1 METRIAGYDFAR
13 SLALFGLVAANF
25 SLGFEIAD
33 FGLEHLIQV
42 RLHSLMR
49 GGAIATFLVLGGVGI
64 SLLTHRVRI
73 TNETPGITGR
83 RKQLIRR
90 AAALLLV
97 GICCNLI
104 WNTGLLGF
112 YSLYIVIGALLLTVS
127 NRWLGSLAFGF
138 IIISVVFIVLIY
150 GYFDYLEMLQSWD
163 TVQDSDPWTVEGMVS
178 RLVHSR
184 LDWIFSWT
192 TFLLIGMW
200 LGRQDV
206 RHPRV
211 RRNMFVGG
219 IVLALAAEC
228 AVWVLI
234 YGALWLPRG
243 FYPLGASDWLIANIL
258 IVTKSVDFFAPF
270 GIAMLI
276 IGASLMLTEKCP
288 DAKWTKPFIATGQ
301 LVLTLYVA
309 YLAIGIGLS
318 KALEVLDSKTLPFE
332 IGGAAVFC
340 ICAVIF
346 SHFWRKRFNRGPL
359 EWGIRRITG

>member
-1 METRIAGYDFAR
+1 MHTRIAGYDLAR

-25 SLGFEIAD
+25 SIAFEIEG
-33 FGLEHLIQV
+33 FGLDQLIQG

-49 GGAIATFLVLGGVGI
+49 GGAIATFLMLGGVGI
-64 SLLTHRVRI
+64 SLLTQRGRK
-73 TNETPGITGR
+73 TNETHGITDS
-83 RKQLIRR
+83 RKRLIRR
-90 AAALLLV
+90 AASLLVV
-97 GICCNLI
+97 GICCDLI
-104 WNTGLLGF
+104 WNTSFLGF
-112 YSLYIVIGALLLTVS
+112 YSILIVIGALLLTVS
-127 NRWLGSLAFGF
+127 NRWLGSLAFVF
-138 IIISVVFIVLIY
+138 VLISVVFIVLIY
-150 GYFDYLEMLQSWD
+150 GYFDYLEMLQNWD

-178 RLVHSR
+178 RLYHSR

-192 TFLLIGMW
+192 AFLLIGMW

-234 YGALWLPRG
+234 YGALWLPLG
-243 FYPLGASDWLIANIL
+243 FYPLGTSDRLIQNIL
-258 IVTKSVDFFAPF
+258 VVIKSVDFFAPF

-276 IGASLMLTEKCP
+276 IGASLILTDKYP
-288 DAKWTKPFIATGQ
+288 DAKRTKPFIATGQ
-301 LVLTLYVA
+301 LALTLYVT
-309 YLAIGIGLS
+309 YLAIGMGLL
-318 KALEVLDSKTLPFE
+318 KVLEILDYKTFPFE
-332 IGGAAVFC
+332 IGSAVVFC

-346 SHFWRKRFNRGPL
+346 SHFWKKRFERGPI